1 MRKETK
7 TLEPAFAEHVTH
19 TEDLGFDLEG
29 LMSDFPTAGELQKFV
44 FDQTGVTLNL
54 KGRSNKVKYQIALD
68 VLNGKVPPQA
78 VLGSEN
84 PYIDKNDLVPMEPL
98 RTNFPQPPEI
108 AGQIPVLRYQCNDF
122 PHPDKE
128 WAAQNQKCQVL
139 FRKYIDNTITYE
151 ILGPIAQRAIGSRVN
166 KFGQT
171 VPEKYVWVDPR
182 QGEQIIVTA
191 AGRITPAGT
200 RMRNFMSNPLH
211 RIGNKTQ
218 WETWIDR
225 DFVIGGD
232 PSQTSDNPWGI

>member
-1 MRKETK
+1 MKREAK
-7 TLEPAFAEHVTH
+7 TLAPAFAEDSKQAHV
-19 TEDLGFDLEG
+19 DLGFDLEG

-44 FDQTGVTLNL
+44 FDQTGVVLNL

-68 VLNGKVPPQA
+68 TLNGHVPPPEL
-78 VLGSEN
+78 LGGEN
-84 PYIDKNDLVPMEPL
+84 PYVDKNDIVPLEPL
-98 RTNFPQPPEI
+98 RTVPPQPAEI
-108 AGQIPVLRYQCNDF
+108 RGQIPVTQYQSNVF
-122 PHPDKE
+122 PHPDSE
-128 WAAQNQKCQVL
+128 WAATGQKCQVV

-191 AGRITPAGT
+191 LGRITPVGT
-200 RMRNFMSNPLH
+200 RLKNFMSKLKV
-211 RIGNKTQ
+211 GNKTQ

-232 PSQTSDNPWGI
+232 AAQALDNPWGL